1 MDAQV
6 AYFYAALSQ
15 LDTMVSLIEVKEFR
29 RGVGGRRGRRCA
41 HIALGVFLCFRI
53 AHGVGFCVPEMS

>member
-29 RGVGGRRGRRCA
+29 RGVGAGAVGGART
-41 HIALGVFLCFRI
+41 LLWVFSFVFVLPMVLVSVFLK
-53 AHGVGFCVPEMS
+53 